1 MNNNPFSCRG
11 EISRL
16 SFIITTLIL
25 LIPAFFI
32 YGGAD
37 VVARG
42 IARGYYEPTLI
53 YIVWLIWLVVCFLPF
68 LFACAKRFRNIGKN
82 PYLCLLALI
91 PLMPIILWFYLAIK
105 APAKS

>member
-1 MNNNPFSCRG
+1 MNNNPFSCSG

-25 LIPAFFI
+25 LVPGVFLSALGNGMVDREPAFAFTVGLI
-32 YGGAD
+32 SIA
-37 VVARG
+37 VV
-42 IARGYYEPTLI
+42 
-53 YIVWLIWLVVCFLPF
+53 VLPF

-82 PYLCLLALI
+82 PYMCLLALI

-105 APAKS
+105 APSKF